1 MIVVET
7 PASPEDQTAWVGGI
21 WRGGKALFARLGV
34 LLAASL
40 VAGIIFQATTGV
52 FFTVGNFASIL
63 LFMTSVAI
71 VGFGETLVIVGGELD
86 LSVGSTYALC
96 AMTVGLLWSAGWP
109 LPVAILVGIVVGG
122 LAGLANGLIVT
133 RLRVNSFITTLGTLN
148 LYLGITLYIS
158 NNVAFSPSTNLP
170 GYDLYQFIGTSSP
183 FGIPVQIFWLAAGLV
198 IMWVLLHRTVFGFRI
213 AAIGGNVVAARA
225 AHLPVSRVKVYTFMI
240 SGMLAAVAGI
250 IDFSLVSS
258 VSPTAGSTLMFSVLA
273 AVVIGGASLSGGRGI
288 ILGTLVGAFL
298 LQVLTNGL
306 GLLGAGAYAQLLFQG
321 GVILVA
327 VAVDSWA
334 NRSRAQSEVAL

>member
-1 MIVVET
+1 MTAAET
-7 PASPEDQTAWVGGI
+7 QAAPQGQAARVSAI
-21 WRGGKALFARLGV
+21 WRAGKDLFARVGV
-34 LLAASL
+34 LLGASL
-40 VAGIIFQATTGV
+40 VAGIIFQVTTGV
-52 FFTVGNFASIL
+52 FFSAGNFSSIL

-71 VGFGETLVIVGGELD
+71 VGFGETLVIVAGELD
-86 LSVGSTYALC
+86 LSIGSTYGLS
-96 AMTVGLLWSAGWP
+96 AMTTGLLWSAGWP
-109 LPVAILVGIVVGG
+109 LIPSIVVGIVVGG
-122 LAGLANGLIVT
+122 VAGLANGLIVT
-133 RLRVNSFITTLGTLN
+133 RLHVNSFITTLGTLN
-148 LYLGITLYIS
+148 LYQGITLYIS

-170 GYDLYQFIGTSSP
+170 DYDIYQFVGTSHP

-198 IMWVLLHRTVFGFRI
+198 LMWVLLHRTVFGFRI
-213 AAIGGNVVAARA
+213 AAIGGNAVAARA
-225 AHLPVSRVKVYTFMI
+225 AHLPVSRVKVFTFVI
-240 SGMLAAVAGI
+240 AGMLAAVAGI

-258 VSPTAGSTLMFSVLA
+258 VSATAGSTLMFSVLA
-273 AVVIGGASLSGGRGI
+273 AVVIGGASLSGGRGT

-334 NRSRAQSEVAL
+334 NRSRSQSQVAL